1 VIKRAEWYRIVQAVA
16 AVLLTVAVVYVL
28 EQWLLP
34 LAGVALLLL
43 LAVVAFLT
51 NFIGALI
58 ATMQKVSFI
67 DGIFEV
73 VSAFGTVGLSR
84 GITADLNV
92 FGQLLLMFLMFFGR
106 IGPLTL
112 GYLLARPKRN
122 RVRAPSTE
130 IPIG

>member
-1 VIKRAEWYRIVQAVA
+1 MIKRAEWYRIVQAVA

-58 ATMQKVSFI
+58 AT
-67 DGIFEV
+67 
-73 VSAFGTVGLSR
+73 
-84 GITADLNV
+84 ITADLNV